1 MNMFSSKVLD
11 STFLPAKFSGPV
23 SSTKIMI
30 LMHGIGDNKN
40 SYVDIANEL
49 NQTCLDFLLV
59 NAPTPYL
66 FGYSWYDL
74 PPEDPI
80 VGVKSSVELIKNLI
94 SELNLHGYKDEDIF
108 IAGFSQGGCIALHS
122 FLALERKFAGVI
134 CLSPR
139 IYLEKMKYKRKDIYG
154 ETPIFLAH
162 GQVDQA
168 IPFQDVEQQALLL
181 LDDGVNIEWHE
192 YHMGHEIDIE
202 EIQHLRNWLVKHF

>member
-59 NAPTPYL
+59 NAPKPYL

-74 PPEDPI
+74 APADPI
-80 VGVKSSVELIKNLI
+80 VGIRSSVDLIRQLLD
-94 SELNLHGYKDEDIF
+94 ELNIAGYKDEDIF

-122 FLALERKFAGVI
+122 FLALERKMAGVV

-139 IYLEKMKYKRKDIYG
+139 IYLEKMEYQHKNIYD

-162 GQVDQA
+162 GQIDQA
-168 IPFQDVEQQALLL
+168 ISFKDVEQQTLKL
-181 LDDGVNIEWHE
+181 LDDGLNIEWHE
-192 YHMGHEIDIE
+192 YYMGHEIEIE
-202 EIQHLRNWLVKHF
+202 EIQHLRKWLTKHF